1 MKNYTLNT
9 DDSIMLM
16 VDIQERL
23 TPAMYPENKAVE
35 ANSIMLQA
43 LKELNVPV
51 IFTEQYPKG
60 LGRTVPELL
69 EYLED
74 EKPLE
79 KVVFS
84 AYNDELKSLLIA
96 SGRKNVILT
105 GMESHVCVFQTAR
118 DLLNEGYNVFAVMDG
133 IASRTVDNMWS
144 GFELMKEMGAV
155 VTNMETVLFD
165 LLKKA
170 GSPEFKL
177 VSKLIK

>member
-23 TPAMYPENKAVE
+23 IPAMYPGNRAVE
-35 ANSIMLQA
+35 VNGIMLQA
-43 LKELNVPV
+43 LKEMKVPV
-51 IFTEQYPKG
+51 IYTEQYPKG

-69 EYLED
+69 EHLAE

-84 AYNDELKSLLIA
+84 AYNDDLKSILTT

-118 DLLNEGYNVFAVMDG
+118 DLLNDGYSVFVVMDG

>member
-69 EYLED
+69 EHLKD

>member
-1 MKNYTLNT
+1 MKNYSLST

-16 VDIQERL
+16 IDIQERL
-23 TPAMYPENKAVE
+23 VPAMYPENKAIEV
-35 ANSIMLQA
+35 NGIMLQA
-43 LKELNVPV
+43 FKEMGVP
-51 IFTEQYPKG
+51 IIYTEQYPKG
-60 LGRTVPELL
+60 LGRTVPSLL
-69 EYLED
+69 EHLQE

-96 SGRKNVILT
+96 SGRKNIILT

-118 DLLNEGYNVFAVMDG
+118 DLLNDGYNVFVVTDG
-133 IASRTVDNMWS
+133 VASRTAENLRS
-144 GFELMKEMGAV
+144 GFELMKDVGAV
-155 VTNMETVLFD
+155 ITNMETVLFD